1 MCADADAFVGHLHHL
16 STDRRSEVATMCAD
30 ADAFVGHLHRL
41 SAGRRSEV
49 TTMRADHQAFLGHLH
64 RLSAGRHAE
73 IWGGAA
79 PVRAAARPVRPAVA
93 RPRAAAPAPPVEEAV
108 PTAPAATAEAVTLRD
123 VIFEYLAEHPD
134 GARLTDMEREFGMA
148 RIQIATALRGL
159 IDDNKVEKRDLVY
172 FAI

>member
-1 MCADADAFVGHLHHL
+1 
-16 STDRRSEVATMCAD
+16 
-30 ADAFVGHLHRL
+30 
-41 SAGRRSEV
+41 
-49 TTMRADHQAFLGHLH
+49 
-64 RLSAGRHAE
+64 
-73 IWGGAA
+73 
-79 PVRAAARPVRPAVA
+79 
-93 RPRAAAPAPPVEEAV
+93 
-108 PTAPAATAEAVTLRD
+108 VTLRD